1 MGNLKLP
8 QEWFNQADYDMKTAD
23 AMLSTGRYIYTV
35 FMCHLCIEKALKGL
49 YTQKLDKIPP
59 KVHNLIY
66 LVKIIGLSLP
76 ANLKEFIIELNSV
89 SIPTRY
95 PDELKILL
103 KEYNKRRTTGI
114 FKKTKEVLKWLKEK
128 SKKL

>member
-1 MGNLKLP
+1 MSLI
-8 QEWFNQADYDMKTAD
+8 
-23 AMLSTGRYIYTV
+23 R
-35 FMCHLCIEKALKGL
+35 L
-49 YTQKLDKIPP
+49 YTQKLDKVPP

-66 LVKIIGLSLP
+66 LVKIVGLSLP
-76 ANLKEFIIELNSV
+76 ANLKEFVTELNSV

-103 KEYNKRRTTGI
+103 KEYNKRRTAGI
-114 FKKTKEVLKWLKEK
+114 FKKTKEALKWLKEK